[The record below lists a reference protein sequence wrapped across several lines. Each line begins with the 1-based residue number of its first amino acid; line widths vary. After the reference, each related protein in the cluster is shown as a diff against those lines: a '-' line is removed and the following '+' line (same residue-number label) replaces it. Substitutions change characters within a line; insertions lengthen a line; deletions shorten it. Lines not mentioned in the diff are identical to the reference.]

1 MYSVG
6 TQVIFEHQKKRI
18 SYTNVGHTA
27 QCGGFRY
34 GIIVEVLPPKMLG
47 FTNPITLPEQY
58 YRIVEATE
66 GNHYEDAHDKLF
78 RVATEADKFPECT
91 CTFVNIVL
99 AKYGVEPRP
108 YRSRVYSD
116 EITSTARM
124 GEGADVATG

>member
-34 GIIVEVLPPKMLG
+34 GIIVEVLPPKVVG

-66 GNHYEDAHDKLF
+66 GNSYTEEHDRFF
-78 RVATEADKFPECT
+78 RAAIEADTFPDCIAT
-91 CTFVNIVL
+91 HVNRVL
-99 AKYGVEPRP
+99 AKYGIAERP
-108 YRSRVYSD
+108 YRNRVYSD
-116 EITSTARM
+116 EITSTAPV